1 MKIGFFDS
9 GLGGL
14 SVFNKIVNDVN
25 ACYIYLADNKNT
37 PYGIK
42 RKNEVLKYVEENIKI
57 LVELKCDIIVI
68 ACNTATSIAIN
79 HLRELY
85 KDICIIGTEPAIKSA
100 ANDRVENKEIIVS
113 ATTMTLREEKLN
125 NLIKKLNIENII
137 KKVAL
142 DKLVEYAENDNYD
155 ENEVKEYLK
164 DKLKDINLNNC
175 SHFVLGCTH
184 FPLFEKE
191 IKEVI
196 PNNIKVIDGS
206 TGIINNV
213 KRKIKENNL
222 EENKTTVKL
231 LLTKES
237 NIFVN
242 NFKRISKINDIE
254 ISVIK

>member
-1 MKIGFFDS
+1 
-9 GLGGL
+9 
-14 SVFNKIVNDVN
+14 
-25 ACYIYLADNKNT
+25 
-37 PYGIK
+37 
-42 RKNEVLKYVEENIKI
+42 
-57 LVELKCDIIVI
+57 
-68 ACNTATSIAIN
+68 
-79 HLRELY
+79 
-85 KDICIIGTEPAIKSA
+85 
-100 ANDRVENKEIIVS
+100 
-113 ATTMTLREEKLN
+113 MTLREEKLN
-125 NLIKKLNIENII
+125 DLIKKLNIENII